1 MPSFG
6 GWKVKIHICQDAMG
20 YSIGLGGMK
29 IPATCC
35 AFVARLFM
43 RYKCV
48 YMTMIVVHICKLHSA
63 TPTEK
68 YISKLTE
75 HMQAI
80 NKHKLSLVLPF
91 RCSFSL
97 WAPSKSFS
105 FPHLFIHM
113 YILYIYIYVYI
124 HILMYLH
131 I

>member
-6 GWKVKIHICQDAMG
+6 GWKVKIHICQDGMG

-63 TPTEK
+63 TKKKRNEKKYSHSENLIVWPKGKKKRTERNGTDRK
-68 YISKLTE
+68 RPIKATTFG
-75 HMQAI
+75 QQKA
-80 NKHKLSLVLPF
+80 N
-91 RCSFSL
+91 RN
-97 WAPSKSFS
+97 
-105 FPHLFIHM
+105 
-113 YILYIYIYVYI
+113 
-124 HILMYLH
+124 
-131 I
+131 